1 MSLGIGLMVL
11 ISGLEC
17 SLGWDRLLLYGR
29 FGYVEMKKV
38 FNDTNC
44 SLLQI
49 IYMCTSMLRLWS
61 PFLRMENWD
70 LFMEVCTRL
79 EATVRDTFSKHGWLI
94 RPFCITILYHNLLLF
109 IDIFHI

>member
-1 MSLGIGLMVL
+1 MLIRVGSLAVIW
-11 ISGLEC
+11 
-17 SLGWDRLLLYGR
+17 SLWLCRN
-29 FGYVEMKKV
+29 EKV

-49 IYMCTSMLRLWS
+49 IYMCTNMLRLWS

-79 EATVRDTFSKHGWLI
+79 EATVRDTFSEHGW
-94 RPFCITILYHNLLLF
+94 PHNLWIGPPLSP
-109 IDIFHI
+109 